1 MASCWGFKCQ
11 PCGEGSVGGPVG
23 GVDGVMGIPFPFQ
36 FIIFS
41 LTFDFRRLFTPILK
55 TAKRLLY
62 LFADLRLGQ
71 LVSPLSGQP
80 AINSVRWAPRFPILP
95 AASGHAKRVVSSV
108 AHNIQIP
115 ETTLGCF
122 GYFYCRRNC
131 PNGSQEW

>member
-1 MASCWGFKCQ
+1 
-11 PCGEGSVGGPVG
+11 
-23 GVDGVMGIPFPFQ
+23 MGIPFPFQ
-36 FIIFS
+36 FIIFPF
-41 LTFDFRRLFTPILK
+41 TFDFRRLFTPILK

-108 AHNIQIP
+108 AHNGPKLHDGVPLWWGIAV
-115 ETTLGCF
+115 
-122 GYFYCRRNC
+122 RRAV
-131 PNGSQEW
+131 GRW